1 MTDTLGQSQVIPYLL
16 GLSKYGYQFVI
27 LSAEKKDNYIINK
40 EVINSLLKNNNIL
53 WYPIIYTKKPP
64 VLSTLWDILKL
75 RVLSKKLHTKHNFQ
89 IVHCR
94 SYITAFIG
102 LYLKKTF
109 GIKFIFDMRGF
120 YADERI
126 DGNLWNNKF
135 FIYRIIYKYFK
146 KKEVQFLTTADYTIS
161 LTNIGKNIIY
171 NWKIFENFKPPI
183 EIIPCCAD
191 LELFSTKTISNQF
204 NNEFKIKYNVHD
216 DDFIISY
223 LGSIGTW
230 YLLDEMLLFF
240 KRLLLKKPNAKFL
253 FITKDKPYNITNK
266 AERFNIPVSKII
278 IVPAER
284 NEIPSLLSLSKISVF
299 FIKSVFSKKAS
310 SPTKLGEILG
320 VGIPIICN
328 SNVGDVDNII
338 SSSGTGLIIDNF
350 TDMEF
355 DKAINNID
363 ELLKIP
369 KEIFFLTAQK
379 TFSLQNGI
387 DLYNNVYKKVLKQ
400 N

>member
-1 MTDTLGQSQVIPYLL
+1 M
-16 GLSKYGYQFVI
+16 
-27 LSAEKKDNYIINK
+27 
-40 EVINSLLKNNNIL
+40 
-53 WYPIIYTKKPP
+53 
-64 VLSTLWDILKL
+64 
-75 RVLSKKLHTKHNFQ
+75 
-89 IVHCR
+89 
-94 SYITAFIG
+94 
-102 LYLKKTF
+102 LKKT
-109 GIKFIFDMRGF
+109 
-120 YADERI
+120 
-126 DGNLWNNKF
+126 
-135 FIYRIIYKYFK
+135 
-146 KKEVQFLTTADYTIS
+146 
-161 LTNIGKNIIY
+161 
-171 NWKIFENFKPPI
+171 
-183 EIIPCCAD
+183 
-191 LELFSTKTISNQF
+191 
-204 NNEFKIKYNVHD
+204 
-216 DDFIISY
+216 
-223 LGSIGTW
+223 
-230 YLLDEMLLFF
+230 
-240 KRLLLKKPNAKFL
+240 NAKFL

-266 AERFNIPVSKII
+266 AERFNIPISKII
-278 IVPAER
+278 VVPAER

-299 FIKSVFSKKAS
+299 FIKPVFSKKAS

-350 TDMEF
+350 TDAEF